1 MRVFQ
6 IYLLRGGEI
15 LSNIDVK
22 QYEFNELSR
31 KSDIKSAIE
40 SMLFVSGEPLALR
53 ELSNNL
59 ELKEKNVEEILSE
72 MANEYEDKSRGIR
85 LISINGAYQLV
96 TKSENSDFV
105 QKLLKKNKKHSLSQ
119 ASIESLA
126 IIAYKQPITR
136 IDIDEIRGVKSESAI
151 ARLIERGLI
160 KDIGRLEVPGRP
172 ILYGTTDEFLRQF
185 GLKTIKELPSLDLYS
200 DEETQSSIDLLNKAI
215 EDMEPEV
222 DDFENNDNE
231 NNIEEDVAEEMNEA
245 AIDEDK

>member
-1 MRVFQ
+1 M
-6 IYLLRGGEI
+6 
-15 LSNIDVK
+15 SSIDVT
-22 QYEFNELSR
+22 QYEFEEVSR
-31 KSDIKSAIE
+31 KAKIKSAVE
-40 SMLFVSGEPLALR
+40 AMLFASGEPLSLKD
-53 ELSNNL
+53 LSHNL
-59 ELKEKNVEEILSE
+59 EIQAKALEEILKE
-72 MANEYEDKSRGIR
+72 MINDYEDENRGIK
-85 LISINGAYQLV
+85 LIAINDGYQLV
-96 TKSENSDFV
+96 TKTENSDFI
-105 QKLLKKNKKHSLSQ
+105 QKLLKKNRRQSLSQ

-151 ARLIERGLI
+151 QKLVEKNLI

>member
-1 MRVFQ
+1 M
-6 IYLLRGGEI
+6 
-15 LSNIDVK
+15 D
-22 QYEFNELSR
+22 
-31 KSDIKSAIE
+31 AIE
-40 SMLFVSGEPLALR
+40 MIKERRSIRKFKNEKVDR
-53 ELSNNL
+53 ELM
-59 ELKEKNVEEILSE
+59 KEIVDIAKWAPSWVNYQIARYTLVDDEEIIKE
-72 MANEYEDKSRGIR
+72 MINEYEDENRGIR

-96 TKSENSDFV
+96 TKSENSDYI

-231 NNIEEDVAEEMNEA
+231 NNIEEEVAEEMNEA

>member
-1 MRVFQ
+1 M
-6 IYLLRGGEI
+6 
-15 LSNIDVK
+15 SNIDVK
-22 QYEFNELSR
+22 QYEFKELSR
-31 KSDIKSAIE
+31 KSNIKSVIE
-40 SMLFVSGEPLALR
+40 SMLFVSGEPLSLR

-59 ELKEKNVEEILSE
+59 EIKDKVIEEVIKE
-72 MANEYEDKSRGIR
+72 MMNEYEEKSRGIK
-85 LISINGAYQLV
+85 LISIDGAYQLV
-96 TKSENSDFV
+96 TKSENSDYI

-151 ARLIERGLI
+151 QKLVERGLI

-200 DEETQSSIDLLNKAI
+200 DKETQSSMEVLNKALYDI
-215 EDMEPEV
+215 NSDSVSNETNKDILEV
-222 DDFENNDNE
+222 ASD
-231 NNIEEDVAEEMNEA
+231 EE
-245 AIDEDK
+245 I

>member
-1 MRVFQ
+1 M
-6 IYLLRGGEI
+6 
-15 LSNIDVK
+15 SNIDVK

-222 DDFENNDNE
+222 DDFENNDND

>member
-1 MRVFQ
+1 M
-6 IYLLRGGEI
+6 
-15 LSNIDVK
+15 SNIDVK
-22 QYEFNELSR
+22 KYEFNELSR

-231 NNIEEDVAEEMNEA
+231 NNIEEEVAEEMNEA

>member
-1 MRVFQ
+1 MKTFQ

-22 QYEFNELSR
+22 LYEFNELSR

-85 LISINGAYQLV
+85 LISINGAYLLV

-105 QKLLKKNKKHSLSQ
+105 QKLLKKNKKLSLSQ

-126 IIAYKQPITR
+126 IIAYNQPITR
-136 IDIDEIRGVKSESAI
+136 IDIDELRDVKSESAI

-231 NNIEEDVAEEMNEA
+231 KFLEE
-245 AIDEDK
+245 IRKFY

>member
-1 MRVFQ
+1 M
-6 IYLLRGGEI
+6 
-15 LSNIDVK
+15 SNIDVK
-22 QYEFNELSR
+22 QYEFKELAR
-31 KSDIKSAIE
+31 KANIKSAIE
-40 SMLFVSGEPLALR
+40 SMLFVSGEPLSLR
-53 ELSNNL
+53 DLSNNL
-59 ELKEKNVEEILSE
+59 EIKDKVVEEIIKE
-72 MANEYEDKSRGIR
+72 MMSEYEEESRGIR
-85 LISINGAYQLV
+85 LISINGSYQLV
-96 TKSENSDFV
+96 TKSENSDYI
-105 QKLLKKNKKHSLSQ
+105 QKLLKKNKRHSLSQ

-231 NNIEEDVAEEMNEA
+231 NKIEEDVAEEMNEA